1 MSDQYKS
8 RSEKRRQEQMK
19 QTKKKHKK
27 QSNKKVS
34 FKKIMMTILILGLI
48 AAVGVGGLFAYYIS
62 KSPEL
67 DPEKLSI
74 PSSSKVYDK
83 DGELFADIG
92 EEQRVKVSYDEL
104 PPVLID
110 AVLATEDVRFFDHF
124 GIDLR
129 RIGGAVIANLTDG
142 FGAEGGSTITQQV
155 IKGAFLSPD
164 KTLERKVQEQ
174 WLAIQLD
181 LLYSKETILE
191 MYLNRIYYGSAGYG
205 VATAAQNYFGVEDL
219 NDLTLAEAALLAGL
233 PQRPS
238 AYDPTVNPELAK
250 ERMETVLNL
259 MVRHGKISEAE
270 AEEAKQVA
278 IADMLNVSS
287 TSRTSHTDF
296 LDRVQRELEEKYEI
310 DLYND
315 GVKVYTTMDKEAQSY
330 VEYLLSDESP
340 ISYSDSELQSGLSVV
355 ETTSGAIRA
364 LGGGRNRAAGGFNM
378 AIQAKRQPG
387 SSIKPIF
394 SYGPAIEYLNYSTYE
409 QMPDNGPYEVTG
421 SKPINNFGRYRGQV
435 TLRTA
440 LEHSSNV
447 VAAHLFD
454 ELGRS
459 QVSEFGQK
467 LGLTI
472 PEGGLNVRD
481 AIGGSTFEASTLEM
495 AAAYAAFGNGGLY
508 TEPYSVVAIEYPD
521 GRRIEVEPET
531 TVAMSEATAYMVT
544 DMMKNVVRSGTGTR
558 ANVPGV
564 PVAGKTGTTDNNV
577 DKWFVGLST
586 HYAIGVWT
594 GYPDSTTK
602 AVPDAYNSQLLF
614 KYAMT
619 ELSKNVEVTDFT
631 RPDSVLPVKVEV
643 GTNPAQLPSAFT
655 PNDQIITEL
664 FKAGTEPTAVS
675 DAYEQLNPVENLT
688 AVYDSE
694 TNSITVTWEYT
705 MEADVNVA
713 FEVSYQSGEP
723 INTEAT
729 TFTIEEVE
737 PETMYTINV
746 TAFNPEKV
754 TLTSETK
761 TVEIMTPKEQEE
773 EPDLPELELPDGETP
788 DDNNNNNGNNSNGNN
803 NDLDEEAPTDQP
815 TEEDQTEEDQTEEE
829 SNQTDEESNPEQQD
843 DAA

>member
-19 QTKKKHKK
+19 QTKQKQNKK
-27 QSNKKVS
+27 QSNKKFS
-34 FKKIMMTILILGLI
+34 FKKIFLTIFVLGLI
-48 AAVGVGGLFAYYIS
+48 VAVGVGGLFAYYIS
-62 KSPEL
+62 KAPEL

-83 DGELFADIG
+83 DEELFADIG
-92 EEQRVKVSYDEL
+92 EEQRVKMSYDDL
-104 PPVLID
+104 PPVLVD

-155 IKGAFLSPD
+155 IKGAFLYPD

-174 WLAIQLD
+174 WLAMQLD
-181 LLYSKETILE
+181 LSYSKETILE

-205 VATAAQNYFGVEDL
+205 VATAAQNYFGITDL
-219 NDLTLAEAALLAGL
+219 SELSLAQAALLAGL

-238 AYDPTVNPELAK
+238 AYDPTVNPDLAK

-259 MVRHGKISEAE
+259 MVRHEKISEAE

-278 IADMLNVSS
+278 IDDMLNVSS
-287 TSRTSHTDF
+287 GSRTSHTDF
-296 LDRVQRELEEKYEI
+296 LDQVQRELEDKYEI

-315 GVKVYTTMDKEAQSY
+315 GVKVYTTMDQEAQSY

-340 ISYSDSELQSGLSVV
+340 VSYSDSELQSGLSVV
-355 ETTSGAIRA
+355 ETSTGAIRA

-421 SKPINNFGRYRGQV
+421 SKPINNVGRYRGQV

-454 ELGRS
+454 EVGRS
-459 QVSEFGQK
+459 QVSDFGQD

-586 HYAIGVWT
+586 HYAIGAWT
-594 GYPDSTTK
+594 GYPDSSTK
-602 AVPDAYNSQLLF
+602 AVPDVYNSQLLF
-614 KYAMT
+614 KYAME
-619 ELSKNVEVTDFT
+619 ELSKSVEVTDFT
-631 RPDSVLPVKVEV
+631 RPESVIPVKVEQ
-643 GTNPAQLPSAFT
+643 GTNPAQLPSEFT
-655 PNDQIITEL
+655 PSDQIITEL
-664 FKAGTEPTAVS
+664 FKSGTEPTAVS

-688 AVYDSE
+688 AAYDEE
-694 TNSITVTWEYT
+694 TNSITVTWEHT
-705 MEADVNVA
+705 IETDVDIA

-737 PETMYTINV
+737 PDRMYTINV

-761 TVEIMTPKEQEE
+761 TVEIMTPKEQED
-773 EPDLPELELPDGETP
+773 EPDLPDIELPDDENQ
-788 DDNNNNNGNNSNGNN
+788 DDNNNGNDNENDNGNGNDN
-803 NDLDEEAPTDQP
+803 NDSGESDTSNDPTDDDS
-815 TEEDQTEEDQTEEE
+815 TNDDT
-829 SNQTDEESNPEQQD
+829 NQTDEKPDPEEQD

>member
-1 MSDQYKS
+1 MMSDQYKS

-27 QSNKKVS
+27 HPNKKVS
-34 FKKIMMTILILGLI
+34 FKKIFLTILVLGLI
-48 AAVGVGGLFAYYIS
+48 VAVGVGGLFAYYIS

-92 EEQRVKVSYDEL
+92 EEERVKVSYDDL
-104 PPVLID
+104 PPVLVD

-129 RIGGAVIANLTDG
+129 RIGGAVIANVTDG

-155 IKGAFLSPD
+155 IKGAFLYPD

-181 LLYSKETILE
+181 LSYSKETILE

-205 VATAAQNYFGVEDL
+205 VATAAQNYFSVTDL
-219 NDLTLAEAALLAGL
+219 NELSLAEAALLAGL

-238 AYDPTVNPELAK
+238 AYDPTVNPDLAK
-250 ERMETVLNL
+250 ERMDTVLNL
-259 MVRHGKISEAE
+259 MVRHEKISEAE

-278 IADMLNVSS
+278 IEDMLNVSS
-287 TSRTSHTDF
+287 ASRTSHTDF
-296 LDRVQRELEEKYEI
+296 LDQVQRELAEKYEI

-315 GVKVYTTMDKEAQSY
+315 GVKVYTTMDQAAQSY
-330 VEYLLSDESP
+330 VEYLLSDDSP

-364 LGGGRNRAAGGFNM
+364 IGGGRNRTVGGFNM

-409 QMPDNGPYEVTG
+409 QMPDNGPYETTG
-421 SKPINNFGRYRGQV
+421 SKPINNVGRYRGQV

-454 ELGRS
+454 EVGRS
-459 QVSEFGQK
+459 QVTDFGQN

-472 PEGGLNVRD
+472 PEAGLNVRD

-521 GRRIEVEPET
+521 GRRIDVEPET

-544 DMMKNVVRSGTGTR
+544 DMMKDVVRSGTGTR
-558 ANVPGV
+558 ANVSGV

-586 HYAIGVWT
+586 HYAIGAWT
-594 GYPDSTTK
+594 GYPDSSTK
-602 AVPDAYNSQLLF
+602 AVPDVYNSQLLF
-614 KYAMT
+614 KYAME
-619 ELSKNVEVTDFT
+619 ELSKNVDVTDFT
-631 RPDSVLPVKVEV
+631 RPDSVVPVKVEA
-643 GTNPAQLPSAFT
+643 GTNPAQLPSEFT

-664 FKAGTEPTAVS
+664 FKRGTEPSAVS
-675 DAYEQLNPVENLT
+675 DAYEQLTPVGNLT
-688 AVYDSE
+688 ATYDE
-694 TNSITVTWEYT
+694 ATNSITVTWEHT
-705 MEADVNVA
+705 IEADVDVA

-723 INTEAT
+723 INTDAT

-746 TAFNPEKV
+746 TAFNPDKV

-761 TVEIMTPKEQEE
+761 KVEIMTPKEKEE
-773 EPDLPELELPDGETP
+773 EPDLPDIDLPDGENP
-788 DDNNNNNGNNSNGNN
+788 NNNGNGNGNN
-803 NDLDEEAPTDQP
+803 SDPDDDASSDQP
-815 TEEDQTEEDQTEEE
+815 TDEDSIDEEP
-829 SNQTDEESNPEQQD
+829 NQTDEESNTDQE

>member
-1 MSDQYKS
+1 MMSDQYKS

-19 QTKKKHKK
+19 QTKKKQNKK
-27 QSNKKVS
+27 QKTKKVS
-34 FKKIMMTILILGLI
+34 FKKVMLTLLILGLI
-48 AAVGVGGLFAYYIS
+48 AVVGVGGLFAYYIS

-74 PSSSKVYDK
+74 PASSKVYDK
-83 DGELFADIG
+83 DQELFADIG

-124 GIDLR
+124 GIDIR

-142 FGAEGGSTITQQV
+142 FGSEGGSTITQQV
-155 IKGAFLSPD
+155 IKGAFLYPD

-181 LLYSKETILE
+181 LSYSKETILE

-205 VATAAQNYFGVEDL
+205 VATAAQNYFGITDL
-219 NDLTLAEAALLAGL
+219 NELSLAQAALLAGL

-238 AYDPTVNPELAK
+238 AYDPTVNPDLAK

-259 MVRHGKISEAE
+259 MVRHEKISESE

-278 IADMLNVSS
+278 IEDMLNVS
-287 TSRTSHTDF
+287 TASRTSHTDF
-296 LDRVQRELEEKYEI
+296 LDQVQRELEEKYDI

-315 GVKVYTTMDKEAQSY
+315 GVKVYTTMDQEAQSY

-340 ISYSDSELQSGLSVV
+340 VSYSDSELQSGLSVV

-364 LGGGRNRAAGGFNM
+364 IGGGRNREAGGFNM

-421 SKPINNFGRYRGQV
+421 SKPINNVGRYRGQV

-440 LEHSSNV
+440 LEQSSNV

-454 ELGRS
+454 EIGRS

-472 PEGGLNVRD
+472 PDGGLNVRD
-481 AIGGSTFEASTLEM
+481 AIGGSTFEASTLDM

-558 ANVPGV
+558 ANVSGV

-586 HYAIGVWT
+586 QYAIGVWT
-594 GYPDSTTK
+594 GYADSSTK
-602 AVPDAYNSQLLF
+602 PVPDVYNSQLLF

-631 RPDSVLPVKVEV
+631 RPDSVIPVKVEA
-643 GTNPAQLPSAFT
+643 GTNPAQLPSEFT
-655 PNDQIITEL
+655 PNDQVITEL
-664 FKAGTEPTAVS
+664 FKRGTEPSAVS
-675 DAYEQLNPVENLT
+675 DAYEQLNPVENLKAT
-688 AVYDSE
+688 YDEE
-694 TNSITVTWEYT
+694 TNSITVTWEHN
-705 MEADVNVA
+705 MEADVDVA
-713 FEVSYQSGEP
+713 FEVNYQSGEP
-723 INTEAT
+723 VNTDAT

-761 TVEIMTPKEQEE
+761 TVEIMTPKEKEE
-773 EPDLPELELPDGETP
+773 EPDLPEIDLPDGEAP
-788 DDNNNNNGNNSNGNN
+788 DGNDNNGNGNGDGNGG
-803 NDLDEEAPTDQP
+803 NDDDEDTPDQPDEDQP
-815 TEEDQTEEDQTEEE
+815 TDDDTDQ
-829 SNQTDEESNPEQQD
+829 SDEETNAEQQD

>member
-19 QTKKKHKK
+19 QTKKKQNKK
-27 QSNKKVS
+27 QPSKKVS
-34 FKKIMMTILILGLI
+34 FKKIILTILILGLI
-48 AAVGVGGLFAYYIS
+48 VAVGVGGLFAYYIS

-129 RIGGAVIANLTDG
+129 RIGGAVIANITDG

-155 IKGAFLSPD
+155 IKGAFLYPD

-174 WLAIQLD
+174 WLAVQLD
-181 LLYSKETILE
+181 LSYSKETILE

-205 VATAAQNYFGVEDL
+205 VATAAQNYFGITDL
-219 NDLTLAEAALLAGL
+219 NELSLAEAALLAGL

-238 AYDPTVNPELAK
+238 AYDPTVNPDLAK
-250 ERMETVLNL
+250 ERMDTVLNL
-259 MVRHGKISEAE
+259 MVRHEKISEAE

-278 IADMLNVSS
+278 IEDMLNVS
-287 TSRTSHTDF
+287 TASRTSHTDF
-296 LDRVQRELEEKYEI
+296 LDQVQRELEEKYEI

-315 GVKVYTTMDKEAQSY
+315 GVKVYTTMDQAAQSY
-330 VEYLLSDESP
+330 VEYLLSDDSP

-364 LGGGRNRAAGGFNM
+364 IGGGRNRAAGGFNM

-394 SYGPAIEYLNYSTYE
+394 AYGPAIEYLNYSTYE

-421 SKPINNFGRYRGQV
+421 SKPINNVGRYRGQV

-454 ELGRS
+454 EVGRS
-459 QVSEFGQK
+459 QVSDFGQN

-472 PEGGLNVRD
+472 PEAGLNVRD

-508 TEPYSVVAIEYPD
+508 TEPYSIVAIEYPD
-521 GRRIEVEPET
+521 GRRIEAEPET

-558 ANVPGV
+558 ANVSGV

-586 HYAIGVWT
+586 HYAIGAWT

-602 AVPDAYNSQLLF
+602 AVPDVYNSQLLF
-614 KYAMT
+614 KYAME
-619 ELSKNVEVTDFT
+619 ELSKSVDITDFT
-631 RPDSVLPVKVEV
+631 RPDSVIPVKVEA
-643 GTNPAQLPSAFT
+643 GTNPAQLPSDFT

-664 FKAGTEPTAVS
+664 FKRGTEPSTVS
-675 DAYEQLNPVENLT
+675 DAYEQLDPVQNLT
-688 AVYDSE
+688 ATYDEAS
-694 TNSITVTWEYT
+694 NSISVTWEHN
-705 MEADVNVA
+705 MDVEIDVA
-713 FEVSYQSGEP
+713 FEVSYQSSEP
-723 INTEAT
+723 INTDAT

-737 PETMYTINV
+737 PETMYIINV

-761 TVEIMTPKEQEE
+761 TVEIMTPKEKEE
-773 EPDLPELELPDGETP
+773 EPSLPDLDLPDGENQE
-788 DDNNNNNGNNSNGNN
+788 DNNNNGNGNGNN
-803 NDLDEEAPTDQP
+803 NDSDEDDTSDEPTDDNS
-815 TEEDQTEEDQTEEE
+815 TDADTNQTNEE
-829 SNQTDEESNPEQQD
+829 SDLEQE